1 LITAV
6 SEEELPSGD
15 LLDIGCGYGPI
26 GLSLANKFKDRSVHM
41 VDINERAVGLAK
53 ANAET
58 NEVSNVSIYS
68 SSLFEQVEKKDFS
81 VIISNPPIRAGKTTV
96 HAILEGSHEYLK
108 TAGKLFIV
116 IQKKQGAPSAKKKMQ
131 EVFGNVKRIALDKGY
146 WVLMSEKME

>member
-1 LITAV
+1 MSDHYYTNRPTSKSVPQHFEADLLGSTYQFETDSGVFSKDRIDYGSEVLITAV

-68 SSLFEQVEKKDFS
+68 SSLFEQVEK
-81 VIISNPPIRAGKTTV
+81 
-96 HAILEGSHEYLK
+96 
-108 TAGKLFIV
+108 
-116 IQKKQGAPSAKKKMQ
+116 
-131 EVFGNVKRIALDKGY
+131 RIFL
-146 WVLMSEKME
+146 